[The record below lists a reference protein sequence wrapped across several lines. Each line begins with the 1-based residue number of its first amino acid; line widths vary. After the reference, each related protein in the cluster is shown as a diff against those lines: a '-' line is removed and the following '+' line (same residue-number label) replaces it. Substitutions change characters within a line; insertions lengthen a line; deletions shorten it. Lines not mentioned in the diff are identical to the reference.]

1 MLSMAEG
8 RTIAKAA
15 GFLMITTL
23 VARLLGYVRDMVIY
37 SWFGQTYVTDAYNA
51 AFSIPDFIY
60 MLLVGGALSSALI
73 PVLGQYLARGEEDE
87 AWKVTSLVLNWT
99 ILFLVLLIILGM
111 VYTRELITF
120 LVPKLPAETIELAV
134 SLTRVMLVQTFFMA
148 LSGIS
153 LGVLNAR
160 KHFTLPALGG
170 IMYNVGIILVGIV
183 LARQWGIA
191 AFSVGVVV
199 GSVLNFAV
207 QIPALARAR
216 LRYYPIL
223 NPNHPGL
230 KQILILMVPVVI
242 GLSVTQINLFVNQ
255 NLASG
260 LPEGSISA
268 LRLAQRIMQLPI
280 GIFGISVAMAVFPTL
295 TEQVARNNIPEFKRL
310 FSLGLRAVFV
320 ITIPAALGLMA
331 LREPIIALLFQQGQ
345 FDANDTLATA
355 QALFYYSMG
364 LFAYSA
370 LQLVNRVYYSLKD
383 TVTPVLTGIAAIA
396 LNIVL
401 SILWVETM
409 GHEGLALAYSVAGVF
424 NLLLLIAI
432 IRRRLEHIGGGVLV
446 RSLLVSGFASLL
458 LYVGTRYG
466 VASIASWLTFTPKVN
481 ALIMVMTGIGIGV
494 SIYGIIISV
503 FHLEETDLVWDIIK
517 KRLPGI
523 RFRA

>member
-1 MLSMAEG
+1 MPER
-8 RTIAKAA
+8 RTIAKVA
-15 GFLMITTL
+15 GFLMVTTL

-37 SWFGQTYVTDAYNA
+37 SWFGQTYITDAYNA

-87 AWKVTSLVLNWT
+87 AWKVTSLILNWT
-99 ILFLVLLIILGM
+99 VLFLALLITLGM
-111 VYTRELITF
+111 IYTKSLIII
-120 LVPKLPAETIELAV
+120 LVPKLPLETIELATI
-134 SLTRVMLVQTFFMA
+134 LTRVMLIQTVFMA

-170 IMYNVGIILVGIV
+170 IMYNLGIILVGIL
-183 LARQWGIA
+183 LARQWGIM

-199 GSVLNFAV
+199 GSFLNFAV
-207 QIPALARAR
+207 QIPALVRAKI
-216 LRYYPIL
+216 RYYPSL

-230 KQILILMVPVVI
+230 KQIVILMVPVVI

-260 LPEGSISA
+260 LSEGSISA

-280 GIFGISVAMAVFPTL
+280 GIFGISVAMAVFPTM
-295 TEQVARNNIPEFKRL
+295 TEQVARNNISEFKRL
-310 FSLGLRAVFV
+310 FSLGLRGIFV

-331 LREPIIALLFQQGQ
+331 LREPIVALLFQQGQ

-370 LQLVNRVYYSLKD
+370 LQLVNRVFYSLKD
-383 TVTPVLTGIAAIA
+383 TVTPVLTAIASIA
-396 LNIVL
+396 LNIAL
-401 SILWVETM
+401 SILWVQSM
-409 GHEGLALAYSVAGVF
+409 GNEGLALAYSVAGVF
-424 NLLLLIAI
+424 NLLLLIVL
-432 IRRRLEHIGGGVLV
+432 IRRRLGHIGGGLLV
-446 RSLLVSGFASLL
+446 RSFLVSGLASLVMYATARCGMA
-458 LYVGTRYG
+458 YV
-466 VASIASWLTFTPKVN
+466 ASWLAFTPKVN
-481 ALIMVMTGIGIGV
+481 ALIMVMTGTGLGV
-494 SIYGIIISV
+494 TIYGIIISV
-503 FHLEETDLVWDIIK
+503 FHLEETDLVLNVIK

-523 RFRA
+523 RFRV

>member
-1 MLSMAEG
+1 MPEG
-8 RTIAKAA
+8 RTIAKVA
-15 GFLMITTL
+15 GFLMVTTL

-37 SWFGQTYVTDAYNA
+37 SWFGQTYITDAYNA
-51 AFSIPDFIY
+51 AFSVPDFIY

-73 PVLGQYLARGEEDE
+73 PVLSQYLARGDEDE
-87 AWKVTSLVLNWT
+87 AWKVASLVLNWT
-99 ILFLVLLIILGM
+99 VLFLVVLIILGM
-111 VYTRELITF
+111 INTRALITL
-120 LVPKLPAETIELAV
+120 LVPKLPQETIDLAT
-134 SLTRVMLVQTFFMA
+134 SLTRVMLVQTFFMG

-153 LGVLNAR
+153 MGVLNAR

-170 IMYNVGIILVGIV
+170 IMYNLGIILVGV
-183 LARQWGIA
+183 FLARQWGIM

-207 QIPALARAR
+207 QIPALARAKT
-216 LRYYPIL
+216 RYYPIL

-230 KQILILMVPVVI
+230 KQIFILMVPVVI

-280 GIFGISVAMAVFPTL
+280 GIFGISVAMAVFPTM
-295 TEQVARNNIPEFKRL
+295 TEQVAKNHITEFKRL

-345 FDANDTLATA
+345 FDAGDTLATS
-355 QALFYYSMG
+355 QALFYYCIG

-370 LQLVNRVYYSLKD
+370 LQLVNRIFYSLKD
-383 TVTPVLTGIAAIA
+383 TITPVLTGLAAIT
-396 LNIVL
+396 LNIAL
-401 SILWVETM
+401 SILWVQPL
-409 GHEGLALAYSVAGVF
+409 GHEGLALAYSIAGIF
-424 NLLLLIAI
+424 NLLLLIAL
-432 IRRRLEHIGGGVLV
+432 IRRRLGHIGGGLLV
-446 RSLLVSGFASLL
+446 RSFLVSGLASLL
-458 LYVGTRYG
+458 MYLGARYG
-466 VASIASWLTFTPKVN
+466 VALLGSWLAFTPKIN
-481 ALIMVMTGIGIGV
+481 AFIMVMVGMGLGV
-494 SIYGIIISV
+494 GIYGIIISV
-503 FHLEETDLVWDIIK
+503 FRLEETQLVLTLVK

-523 RFRA
+523 RFRV

>member
-1 MLSMAEG
+1 M
-8 RTIAKAA
+8 
-15 GFLMITTL
+15 
-23 VARLLGYVRDMVIY
+23 
-37 SWFGQTYVTDAYNA
+37 
-51 AFSIPDFIY
+51 
-60 MLLVGGALSSALI
+60 SSALI
-73 PVLGQYLARGEEDE
+73 PVIGQYLARGEEDE

-99 ILFLVLLIILGM
+99 VLFLVFFIILGM
-111 VYTRELITF
+111 IYTRALITL
-120 LVPKLPAETIELAV
+120 LVPKLPLETIELATG
-134 SLTRVMLVQTFFMA
+134 LTRVMLFQTFFMA

-153 LGVLNAR
+153 VGVLNAR

-170 IMYNVGIILVGIV
+170 IMYNLGIILVGV
-183 LARQWGIA
+183 TLARQWGIM

-207 QIPALARAR
+207 QIPALARAKIK
-216 LRYYPIL
+216 YYPIL

-280 GIFGISVAMAVFPTL
+280 GIFGMSVAMAVFPTM
-295 TEQVARNNIPEFKRL
+295 TEQAAMKNMAEFKRL
-310 FSLGLRAVFV
+310 FSLGLRAVLV
-320 ITIPAALGLMA
+320 ITIPAGLGLMA

-345 FDANDTLATA
+345 FDAGDTLATA

-370 LQLVNRVYYSLKD
+370 LQLANRVFYSLKD
-383 TVTPVLTGIAAIA
+383 TVTPVLAGIAAII
-396 LNIVL
+396 LNIAL
-401 SILWVETM
+401 SILWVQPM
-409 GHEGLALAYSVAGVF
+409 GHEGLALAYSVSGGF
-424 NLLLLIAI
+424 NLLLLIAL
-432 IRRRLEHIGGGVLV
+432 IRRRLKHIGGGVLV
-446 RSLLVSGFASLL
+446 RSFLVSGLASLL
-458 LYVGTRYG
+458 MYVGARYG
-466 VASIASWLTFTPKVN
+466 AAQVGSWLTFTPKAN
-481 ALIMVMTGIGIGV
+481 ALIMVMTGMGLGAG
-494 SIYGIIISV
+494 IYGIIISV
-503 FHLEETDLVWDIIK
+503 FHLEETDLLFNIFK

>member
-1 MLSMAEG
+1 MPEE
-8 RTIAKAA
+8 RTIAKVA
-15 GFLMITTL
+15 GFLMVTTL
-23 VARLLGYVRDMVIY
+23 MARLLGYVRDMVIY

-51 AFSIPDFIY
+51 AFSIPDLIY

-73 PVLGQYLARGEEDE
+73 PVLGHYLARGEEEE
-87 AWKVTSLVLNWT
+87 AWKVTSLIFNWT
-99 ILFLVLLIILGM
+99 LLFLVLLIVLGM
-111 VYTRELITF
+111 IYSRALITL
-120 LVPKLPAETIELAV
+120 LVPRLPSETIELATN
-134 SLTRVMLVQTFFMA
+134 LTRVMLIQTFFMA

-170 IMYNVGIILVGIV
+170 IVYNLGIILVGIM
-183 LARQWGIA
+183 LARLWGIM

-207 QIPALARAR
+207 QIPALLRAKI
-216 LRYYPIL
+216 RYYPIL

-280 GIFGISVAMAVFPTL
+280 GIFGMSVAMAVFPTM
-295 TEQVARNNIPEFKRL
+295 TEQVARNNISEFKRL
-310 FSLGLRAVFV
+310 FSLGLRGVFV
-320 ITIPAALGLMA
+320 ITIPAAVSLMA
-331 LREPIIALLFQQGQ
+331 LREPLIVLLFQQGQ
-345 FDANDTLATA
+345 FDANDTLTTA

-370 LQLVNRVYYSLKD
+370 LQLVNRVFYSLKD
-383 TVTPVLTGIAAIA
+383 TVTPVLTAVASIV
-396 LNIVL
+396 LNIAL
-401 SILWVETM
+401 SILWVKTM

-424 NLLLLIAI
+424 NLLLLIAL
-432 IRRRLEHIGGGVLV
+432 IRRRLRHIGGGVLV
-446 RSLLVSGFASLL
+446 RSLLVSGLASFLM
-458 LYVGTRYG
+458 YVGARYG
-466 VASIASWLTFTPKVN
+466 AAFTGSWLAFTPKVN
-481 ALIMVMTGIGIGV
+481 ALIMVMTGMGLGV
-494 SIYGIIISV
+494 GIYGIIISV
-503 FHLEETDLVWDIIK
+503 FHLEETDLVLNTIK

-523 RFRA
+523 RFRV

>member
-1 MLSMAEG
+1 MMPE
-8 RTIAKAA
+8 RKTIAKVA
-15 GFLMITTL
+15 GFLMVTTL

-37 SWFGQTYVTDAYNA
+37 SWFGQTYITDAYNA

-73 PVLGQYLARGEEDE
+73 PVIGQYLARGEEDE
-87 AWKVTSLVLNWT
+87 AWKVTSLLLNWT
-99 ILFLVLLIILGM
+99 VLFLALLITLGM
-111 VYTRELITF
+111 VYTRSLITI
-120 LVPKLPAETIELAV
+120 LVPQLPLETIDLAT
-134 SLTRVMLVQTFFMA
+134 SLTRVMLIQTLFMA

-170 IMYNVGIILVGIV
+170 IMYNLGIILVGV
-183 LARQWGIA
+183 MLARQWGIM

-199 GSVLNFAV
+199 GSFLNFAV
-207 QIPALARAR
+207 QIPALVRAKI
-216 LRYYPIL
+216 RYYPIL

-230 KQILILMVPVVI
+230 KQILILMIPVVI

-260 LPEGSISA
+260 LHEGSISA
-268 LRLAQRIMQLPI
+268 LRLAQRIMQLPV
-280 GIFGISVAMAVFPTL
+280 GIFGISVAMAVFPTM
-295 TEQVARNNIPEFKRL
+295 TEQVARNNISEFKRL
-310 FSLGLRAVFV
+310 FSLGLRGVFV

-331 LREPIIALLFQQGQ
+331 LREPLIALLFQQGQ

-370 LQLVNRVYYSLKD
+370 LQLLNRVFYSLKD
-383 TVTPVLTGIAAIA
+383 TITPVLTGIAAIA

-401 SILWVETM
+401 SILWVQTM
-409 GHEGLALAYSVAGVF
+409 GHEGLALAYSVAGAF
-424 NLLLLIAI
+424 NLLLLIILA
-432 IRRRLEHIGGGVLV
+432 RKRLGHIGGGVLL
-446 RSLLVSGFASLL
+446 RSFLVSGLASLVM
-458 LYVGTRYG
+458 YAGARYG
-466 VASIASWLTFTPKVN
+466 MVYVAEWLTFTPKVN
-481 ALIMVMTGIGIGV
+481 ALIMVMTGMVLGV
-494 SIYGIIISV
+494 GIYGIIISV
-503 FHLEETDLVWDIIK
+503 FRLEETDLVLSVIK

-523 RFRA
+523 RLRA